1 MQRRKPLILVGRI
14 VLIVLLYPAFWL
26 MNQFPSLP
34 VMVGLIVLLML
45 FYTMGSAPA
54 YALMPENFPKHVRA
68 GYLASAYAVAVS
80 VFGGSAQLVVA
91 WLIRVT
97 GNTMAPAW
105 YMIVCVIISLIA
117 VSMLD
122 ETGGRE
128 LT

>member
-1 MQRRKPLILVGRI
+1 
-14 VLIVLLYPAFWL
+14 
-26 MNQFPSLP
+26 
-34 VMVGLIVLLML
+34 
-45 FYTMGSAPA
+45 
-54 YALMPENFPKHVRA
+54 
-68 GYLASAYAVAVS
+68 VAVS

-91 WLIRVT
+91 WLIKVT